1 MDMILMKVPGV
12 TGTSMVK
19 GFVGQIELMSYS
31 HGISMQVTGDVSNA
45 ERTSGKPRHQDFHVT
60 KYMDQSSPTLYQK
73 LCQGADLGAVIVTV
87 GRNDNGNIIPLIVYT
102 FGQAMLSSVSVGG
115 GGGDK
120 PVESLSINY
129 GSIKWDYQAQKETG
143 GKGGTASTSWNV
155 ADNSAK

>member
-1 MDMILMKVPGV
+1 M
-12 TGTSMVK
+12 
-19 GFVGQIELMSYS
+19 
-31 HGISMQVTGDVSNA
+31 
-45 ERTSGKPRHQDFHVT
+45 
-60 KYMDQSSPTLYQK
+60 
-73 LCQGADLGAVIVTV
+73 
-87 GRNDNGNIIPLIVYT
+87 
-102 FGQAMLSSVSVGG
+102 SVGG